1 MTCLCLNSRSRCC
14 FWALI
19 PAGLAQGE
27 GRTGHAE
34 AKESRQLLVAPSSVP
49 LGKPVAKTLASNQRE
64 HRPAFWALLLKMNRQ
79 AMMLRQQVH
88 VSGFLSMG
96 RCRS

>member
-1 MTCLCLNSRSRCC
+1 MSCLCLNSRSRCC
-14 FWALI
+14 FGALI

-27 GRTGHAE
+27 GRTGYAE
-34 AKESRQLLVAPSSVP
+34 AKESRQLLVAPASVP

-64 HRPAFWALLLKMNRQ
+64 NRPGFWAQLLKRKRQ
-79 AMMLRQQVH
+79 TMMLTQQVH